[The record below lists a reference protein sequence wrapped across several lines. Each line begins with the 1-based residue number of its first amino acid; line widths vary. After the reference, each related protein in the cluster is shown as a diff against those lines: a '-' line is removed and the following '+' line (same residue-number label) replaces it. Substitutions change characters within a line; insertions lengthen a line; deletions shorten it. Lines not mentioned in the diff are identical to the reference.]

1 MKFSGK
7 NPALRVAANR
17 QAVKKPSFLQKTY
30 KKYPFI
36 LRFKLGIA
44 NRFLSS

>member
-30 KKYPFI
+30 KKHPFI